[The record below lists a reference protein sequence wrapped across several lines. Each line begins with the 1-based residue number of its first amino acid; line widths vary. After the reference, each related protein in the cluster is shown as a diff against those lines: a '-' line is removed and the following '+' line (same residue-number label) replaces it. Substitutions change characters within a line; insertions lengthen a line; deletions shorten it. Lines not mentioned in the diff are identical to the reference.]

1 MKCVITSY
9 DHFGRGITHVDGKIT
24 FVKGVRVG
32 DRVDIDIIKDKKKY
46 SIGKVKDPKNYS
58 SIFCPY
64 YYSCG
69 GCHLEQLDYSEQL
82 EFKKDKAL
90 NILNRYAGINLDKIS
105 IIDSVDKYYRNKV
118 VFHIE
123 GDKIGYYEEG
133 SNKLLDIDKCYLVN
147 NNINKI
153 YSVLLVVF

>member
-1 MKCVITSY
+1 MERLKALRVILVS
-9 DHFGRGITHVDGKIT
+9 
-24 FVKGVRVG
+24 
-32 DRVDIDIIKDKKKY
+32 
-46 SIGKVKDPKNYS
+46 
-58 SIFCPY
+58 FCPY

-133 SNKLLDIDKCYLVN
+133 RINYL
-147 NNINKI
+147 I
-153 YSVLLVVF
+153 